1 MKVYRGE
8 RQFEQDSRWQME
20 PLQCLRVGIEWGG
33 GKLEGPRQSRSNRGQ
48 SGVLPRPRDG
58 EEQQAAHGAAGRLF
72 RVNWCQ
78 AARRC
83 WYAGTPGVRSLCCGV
98 VRRSSTSSQLPGM
111 HCCACTPA
119 TISLPPPPPLFNS
132 PPSLTN
138 THARTHAPKHACTT
152 AGTQRRRSARCGKRN
167 PGRRQFR
174 RRGGGGGSPAIWAPS
189 PGCRPTIWTA
199 GLRPLRKRD
208 TPMMVP
214 VVPMLLTKCVTRP
227 AVCSQISGPV
237 PHGSLS
243 GSARQI
249 ECTGQAAKSKARGSQ
264 TENPNYIRREGRG
277 SGLWKAR
284 RNSAAQLWISLAR
297 AHLPAKSR

>member
-119 TISLPPPPPLFNS
+119 TISLPPPPPPSSIPL
-132 PPSLTN
+132 PPSQTHM
-138 THARTHAPKHACTT
+138 HARTHPSMHAPPPALNDGAPRV
-152 AGTQRRRSARCGKRN
+152 AGRGTRGGGSS
-167 PGRRQFR
+167 
-174 RRGGGGGSPAIWAPS
+174 GGGGGGVVHLQSGHRLQA
-189 PGCRPTIWTA
+189 A
-199 GLRPLRKRD
+199 GP
-208 TPMMVP
+208 
-214 VVPMLLTKCVTRP
+214 
-227 AVCSQISGPV
+227 
-237 PHGSLS
+237 LS
-243 GSARQI
+243 GR
-249 ECTGQAAKSKARGSQ
+249 RGCG
-264 TENPNYIRREGRG
+264 P
-277 SGLWKAR
+277 
-284 RNSAAQLWISLAR
+284 
-297 AHLPAKSR
+297 